1 MLRSILRST
10 FVCVALLTSTGCQRQ
25 HEQVA
30 SSPPA
35 GAGPCTVSI
44 TSAAAVAPPPLGG
57 APDVARLVAHVQPA
71 VINVTTTQEVARPR
85 LPEGLE
91 DLLPFLAPPSDR
103 RGAPRG
109 DESRM
114 RRQALGSGFI
124 VDPRGY
130 AVTNAH
136 VVEGAT
142 RVRVRLADERELP
155 AKVKGRDE
163 RLDIA
168 LLEIEDAKDLPAI
181 TLGSSEALRVGD
193 YVIAIGNPFGLGN
206 TVTMGIVSAKSR
218 AIGAGPYDD
227 FIQTDASINPGNSGG
242 PLFNTRGEVVGINS
256 AISATGQ
263 GIGFA
268 SPIDALKE
276 VLPQLVATGHVERGR
291 LGVLIQSVDPA
302 MAKAFGLDRP
312 RGALIGDVQPGG
324 PAAKAGILAG
334 DVVVSVDGTEIVH
347 SQDLPRLVAR
357 HPPGA
362 SVKVEVLRDK
372 SKRTFSVVID
382 ALPKDDD
389 AEDRAREGPSSSAPS
404 AAPGSNLGLDLQDS
418 AREGVLVRRVRPGSP
433 ADGVVEPGDVVLEI
447 DRKPVHRASE
457 AARVLRGARSAPVI
471 LRLKREGVSRYVTLE
486 P

>member
-1 MLRSILRST
+1 
-10 FVCVALLTSTGCQRQ
+10 
-25 HEQVA
+25 
-30 SSPPA
+30 
-35 GAGPCTVSI
+35 
-44 TSAAAVAPPPLGG
+44 
-57 APDVARLVAHVQPA
+57 
-71 VINVTTTQEVARPR
+71 
-85 LPEGLE
+85 
-91 DLLPFLAPPSDR
+91 
-103 RGAPRG
+103 
-109 DESRM
+109 
-114 RRQALGSGFI
+114 
-124 VDPRGY
+124 
-130 AVTNAH
+130 VTNAH

-357 HPPGA
+357 HAPGA

-372 SKRTFSVVID
+372 SKRTFSVVLD
-382 ALPKDDD
+382 ALPEDTDDD
-389 AEDRAREGPSSSAPS
+389 AEDRAREEPSSSAPS